1 MHSPDRQIKSYIYHP
16 FANFMKNLDAI
27 KEFVRQSDFSVYLD
41 NLSRGYMSSR
51 IFLTALELNL
61 FETIG
66 MKQVHVLQISKQ
78 LETDPR
84 ATEVLL
90 NALVGLGILEKKE
103 DLFSNTKYIID
114 FLISGK
120 PDYMGAMFQH
130 HANLWANWSQLTKI
144 VKSGDAIKSEWN
156 IKRSQDLAFAMK
168 AYARD
173 KAEKIVKLVD
183 YSQATR
189 MLDLGGGSGSY
200 AVAFARAYP
209 SVNIL
214 LFDIDE
220 WALEIAEQEIMDEGF
235 QDRIHLKKGDVFN
248 DDFGNE
254 YDLVFLSYMTCL
266 FGEAENRFLLKKVHA
281 ALDESGLVV
290 ICDAVIYDCKTLP
303 SPSSIFAV
311 NMLVTTRQGRLY
323 SKSEII
329 EWLDDI
335 GFHTENSIL
344 MDSFQL
350 ITARK

>member
-1 MHSPDRQIKSYIYHP
+1 
-16 FANFMKNLDAI
+16 MKNFDTI

-41 NLSRGYMSSR
+41 NLSHAYMPSR

-66 MKQVHVLQISKQ
+66 MEQLHVLQISEQ
-78 LETDPR
+78 LDTDPR

-90 NALVGLGILEKKE
+90 NALVGLGLLEKNGN
-103 DLFSNTKYIID
+103 LFSNTKYAAD

-120 PDYMGAMFQH
+120 PDYKGAMFRH

-144 VKSGDAIKSEWN
+144 VKSGDPIKSVWN
-156 IKRSQDLAFAMK
+156 IKKSQDLALAMK
-168 AYARD
+168 SHARD
-173 KAEKIVKLVD
+173 KAEKIVKLLD
-183 YSQATR
+183 YNQATR

-200 AVAFARAYP
+200 AIAFARANP
-209 SVNIL
+209 SLNIL

-220 WALEIAEQEIMDEGF
+220 WALEIAGHEITVEGF
-235 QDRIHLKKGDVFN
+235 QGRIHIKKGDVFK

-266 FGEAENRFLLKKVHA
+266 FSEEQNRFLLKKIHG
-281 ALDESGLVV
+281 ALNENGLVA
-290 ICDAVIYDCKTLP
+290 ICDAIIDENKTLP
-303 SPSSIFAV
+303 SLSSIFAV
-311 NMLVTTRQGRLY
+311 NMLVTTQQGRLY

-329 EWLDDI
+329 EWLVDL